1 MLVPEAGPHGEV
13 GFVPDQQ
20 GVVPKVGTLYGRR
33 QVGHHPPVDEDQNM
47 TAWLQ
52 QSVPLQSA
60 LSHKPKKALGG
71 ETVTPEPPVGF
82 GCGHPVPL
90 SLPRLLSGST
100 TVWWVRNDCIQNF
113 RRQLFHL
120 LQTVTFKNLIEKTF
134 IPLLCKK

>member
-1 MLVPEAGPHGEV
+1 
-13 GFVPDQQ
+13 
-20 GVVPKVGTLYGRR
+20 
-33 QVGHHPPVDEDQNM
+33 
-47 TAWLQ
+47 

-60 LSHKPKKALGG
+60 LSHKPEKALGG

-134 IPLLCKK
+134 IPLLCRKTKRHSDMPNASQPIVYFVFKTS